1 MALLVHTCLYPH
13 EDYLR
18 ALCPALNGV
27 LWLRGY
33 EREALTP
40 DPILLLLQRET
51 FPPSEI
57 KYKSSLCR
65 SNVMFCTSRDLNLWC
80 LTGYSFKCSA
90 VLQLFKNT
98 LIPWPIFFFFFP
110 SPTMAHSTP
119 VADNSDLSPSPSWSQ
134 RHLLYLGRFASR
146 MTLSLDP
153 QLNSVFICDPVCS
166 K

>member
-33 EREALTP
+33 EREALIP

-98 LIPWPIFFFFFP
+98 LIPRPIFFFFLP
-110 SPTMAHSTP
+110 QPWP
-119 VADNSDLSPSPSWSQ
+119 IP
-134 RHLLYLGRFASR
+134 R
-146 MTLSLDP
+146 LSLTTLISLHLRP
-153 QLNSVFICDPVCS
+153 GVSAIYCISGVLRAE
-166 K
+166 